1 MGTHP
6 IFESDFDCLTEIDM
20 ASTEGLPRTVMLIE
34 WPDHRNF
41 FQRHKYKLLGTT
53 IGAASLIALPHMALP
68 LLGWSSYGIRAH
80 SIASW
85 LESFGYESTAWFRE
99 LQHLGST
106 HGPGF
111 VGNSLF
117 GSAGIF
123 AGSSFVTY
131 KELSPGRQK
140 EYLKKLETPTNGIH
154 IYPEYIYIKFNAF
167 IHKSVPV
174 AELKQA

>member
-1 MGTHP
+1 MSVAF
-6 IFESDFDCLTEIDM
+6 IL
-20 ASTEGLPRTVMLIE
+20 
-34 WPDHRNF
+34 
-41 FQRHKYKLLGTT
+41 
-53 IGAASLIALPHMALP
+53 
-68 LLGWSSYGIRAH
+68 
-80 SIASW
+80 
-85 LESFGYESTAWFRE
+85 RE

-106 HGPGF
+106 HGPGI

-167 IHKSVPV
+167 IHKRVPV
-174 AELKQA
+174 AELKQATLESGAEFSEDYDIIFQNKMFYYRKPSECLI